1 MNGYNDDMKP
11 YVIPIIKP
19 YVLRD
24 APFPE
29 DIVPP
34 SLEGPEIAEVQE
46 LLKTA
51 LGANSPTIQA
61 VKEYGVHLFRIL
73 HTVQDVQ
80 DLLHVSKEE
89 GEKILAMIYFGRRLF
104 APSIGSFPYVRGI
117 QDIDLLYRAMAYLP
131 EEQLRVLLINNR
143 YQIVHEQI
151 LTSSASGAVH
161 VTPLEVLH
169 PAVKRDMHTILLVH
183 NHPSGTCKPS
193 KEDLTFTEHIVK
205 AAKLMNIT
213 VLDHV
218 IIAEDG
224 AASCLVE
231 AEN

>member
-1 MNGYNDDMKP
+1 MKP
-11 YVIPIIKP
+11 YVIPIPKS

-24 APFPE
+24 APLPE

-34 SLEGPEIAEVQE
+34 SIDGPEIIEIQD

-51 LGANSPTIQA
+51 LGADSPAISA

-80 DLLHVSKEE
+80 DLLHVNHAEA
-89 GEKILAMIYFGRRLF
+89 EKILAIIYFGRRLF
-104 APSIGSFPYVRGI
+104 SPSLGSFPYVRGI

-143 YQIVHEQI
+143 YQIIHEHI
-151 LTSSASGAVH
+151 VSSGASGAVH

-169 PAVKRDMHTILLVH
+169 PAVKRDIQTILLIH
-183 NHPSGTCKPS
+183 NHPSGTSKPS
-193 KEDLTFTEHIVK
+193 SEDLAFTKRIQ
-205 AAKLMNIT
+205 AAAQLMNIT
-213 VLDHV
+213 LLDHV

-224 AASCLVE
+224 ASSCLSDGE
-231 AEN
+231 K